1 MKTMTVKITFKKPLL
16 GSLPSDET
24 AFQDFIAVKAPVPTE
39 DELEAIKNAPIMAT
53 DTECVAE
60 SPRGVTI
67 FPKTEDG
74 KPFLY
79 DYQLKGFLKAACS
92 ALRRIP
98 AAEDAGNKA
107 TLKIKAFKKII
118 DTLIFI
124 EQREIAL
131 DFDGEIELKSRS
143 LRAQTAQ
150 GERISIATSEMLPAG
165 TTATFTIQCLDGSL
179 MDAVR
184 EWLDYGRFN
193 GIGCW
198 RNSGMGQFT
207 WEEIA

>member
-1 MKTMTVKITFKKPLL
+1 MKTMTVEITFKKPIL

-24 AFQDFIAVKAPVPTE
+24 VFQDFIAVKAPVPTE

-60 SPRGVTI
+60 PSRGFTI
-67 FPKTEDG
+67 FPKTADG
-74 KPFLY
+74 NPFIY
-79 DYQLKGFLKAACS
+79 DYQVKGFFKSACS

-98 AAEDAGNKA
+98 ASEDEGNKA
-107 TLKIKAFKKII
+107 TLKIKAHKKII

-124 EQREIAL
+124 EEREITL
-131 DFDGEIELKSRS
+131 RFDGDIALKSRS
-143 LRAQTAQ
+143 LRAQTPQ

-179 MDAVR
+179 LDAVR

-198 RNSGMGQFT
+198 RNSGMGQFA
-207 WEEIA
+207 WREV

>member
-1 MKTMTVKITFKKPLL
+1 MKTMTIEITFKKPLL

-24 AFQDFIAVKAPVPTE
+24 VFQDFIAVKAPIPTDVDFSQGE
-39 DELEAIKNAPIMAT
+39 LMAIKVSDDLEAEP
-53 DTECVAE
+53 
-60 SPRGVTI
+60 SRGFTI
-67 FPKTEDG
+67 FPKTADG
-74 KPFLY
+74 QPFLY
-79 DYQLKGFLKAACS
+79 DYQIKGFFKSACS

-98 AAEDAGNKA
+98 ASEDESNKA
-107 TLKIKAFKKII
+107 TLKIKAHKKII

-124 EQREIAL
+124 EEREIPL
-131 DFDGEIELKSRS
+131 KFDGDIALKSRS

-150 GERISIATSEMLPAG
+150 GERISIATSEMLPVG

-179 MDAVR
+179 MYAVK

-207 WEEIA
+207 WREV